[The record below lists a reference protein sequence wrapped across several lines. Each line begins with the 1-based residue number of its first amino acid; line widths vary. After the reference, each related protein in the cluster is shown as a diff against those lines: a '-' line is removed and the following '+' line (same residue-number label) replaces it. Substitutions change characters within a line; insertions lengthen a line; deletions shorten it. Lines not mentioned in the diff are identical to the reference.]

1 MHPAAVAN
9 PIEDNRQILH
19 QIIISRIAKLNSLH
33 ITLLVASSCI
43 GVGLAVHTPFQPT
56 VTPTVELIPSSY
68 PNVLVRV
75 ITDRVRLIKCMN
87 RASLYLFSPR
97 VDVVFFHLVQ
107 RLWMQQLQL
116 AYRDLKRY
124 LKGQIRPIFIPKL
137 LLRCGLLAWT
147 WFRLILRNV
156 LSLSG
161 L

>member
-1 MHPAAVAN
+1 MAMLRAVAN
-9 PIEDNRQILH
+9 PIEDKRQILH
-19 QIIISRIAKLNSLH
+19 QIIISRNAKLNSLH

-97 VDVVFFHLVQ
+97 VDVVVFHLVK
-107 RLWMQQLQL
+107 RRWMQQLQFGLTL
-116 AYRDLKRY
+116 ALVIQT
-124 LKGQIRPIFIPKL
+124 GS
-137 LLRCGLLAWT
+137 WT
-147 WFRLILRNV
+147 GVCKVSRVCHWY
-156 LSLSG
+156 
-161 L
+161 